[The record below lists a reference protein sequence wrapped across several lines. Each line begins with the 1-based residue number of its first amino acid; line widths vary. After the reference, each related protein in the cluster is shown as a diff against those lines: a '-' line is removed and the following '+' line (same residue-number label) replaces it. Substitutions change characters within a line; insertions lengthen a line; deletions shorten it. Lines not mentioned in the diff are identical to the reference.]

1 MKNYLPSLPI
11 IFACTSMNHERQTI
25 NFTEKNQN
33 DTDGWELS
41 GIENLPS
48 LERQKVELIHMFVYY
63 KSIIQ

>member
-1 MKNYLPSLPI
+1 
-11 IFACTSMNHERQTI
+11 MNHELQTI
-25 NFTEKNQN
+25 NFTEKNQS

-48 LERQKVELIHMFVYY
+48 LERQKVELVHMFVYY